1 MSDTITIS
9 EAAKAHIETVRQ
21 ERAAGP
27 GLGFY
32 LGVKKS
38 GCNGWLYAPDIIDEL
53 SNTMKAIVHDNFTLY
68 VPCASWSILKGTH
81 IDIISKDLGQ
91 KVLVYQ
97 NPNAAS
103 ECGCGES
110 FSIQTPGGESV

>member
-1 MSDTITIS
+1 MTETITVS
-9 EAAKAHIETVRQ
+9 PAARAHIAAIRE
-21 ERAAGP
+21 ERNEGP

-53 SNTMKAIVHDNFTLY
+53 SGDINAITHDDYTIY
-68 VPCASWSILKGTH
+68 VDSKVWPLLKGTH
-81 IDIISKDLGQ
+81 IDLVSKDLGQ
-91 KVLVYQ
+91 KVLIYQ
-97 NPNAAS
+97 NPNAES

-110 FSIQTPGGESV
+110 FSIQVAEDNQ